1 MIIYDIRKRIALT
14 LGFLTSGFQ
23 ISSKRFMAAILLFA
37 PSFAWFYLMNALVF
51 EYSVGVGPPGPDWL
65 FIGEALWLFSF
76 ACSAIIGSMISERLN
91 RKRFLGFWI
100 FFGVLITA
108 SFAVFE
114 GPTFFLLLSVL
125 AGSSF
130 GIGFPSC
137 LAFIADS
144 TAVEERARVSGAAI
158 LATFIALILMRGIL
172 SPLGLIEALFIT
184 AIFRAISFFALLID
198 PIERTLAKKKNWVA
212 VFTTPGFGLYFL
224 SWLMFMA
231 AGGTSYLVESWLPP
245 EYEAVESL
253 GLALMNVG
261 VAFAGLI
268 SGLVSD
274 RFGRKKAII
283 FGLSTLGIS
292 YALFGVTTHP
302 ISYLLTQIFFGASFG
317 IIFVNYFMTV
327 IGDFASTGPKE
338 RFYAVGGAVIIL
350 NMAIQLLSEIF
361 RLDVPSNVVSSILS
375 LVLFVAVIPL
385 LYAPETL
392 PRDKIRAMKFRKY
405 LKKVKKVV
413 EEEET
418 QNHK

>member
-1 MIIYDIRKRIALT
+1 MT
-14 LGFLTSGFQ
+14 LGFLTYSLKIPFR
-23 ISSKRFMAAILLFA
+23 RFMAVILLFS
-37 PSFAWFYLMNALVF
+37 PSFAWLYLMNSLVF
-51 EYSVGVGPPGPDWL
+51 EYTVGGGPPSPDYWV
-65 FIGEALWLFSF
+65 FIGEALFLMLF
-76 ACSAIIGSMISERLN
+76 ACSAIIGSMISERVN

-100 FFGVLITA
+100 FFGVLITL

-114 GPTFFLLLSVL
+114 GPMVFLVLSAL
-125 AGSSF
+125 AGTSF

-158 LATFIALILMRGIL
+158 LATFISLPLMGMIL
-172 SPLGLIEALFIT
+172 SPLGLIEALFLT

-198 PIERTLAKKKNWVA
+198 PCERAPVKKKKRTWVA
-212 VFTTPGFGLYFL
+212 VLTTHGFGLYFL

-253 GLALMNVG
+253 GWALMYVG

-268 SGLVSD
+268 SGFVSD

-283 FGLSTLGIS
+283 FGLSALGIS
-292 YALFGVTTHP
+292 YALFGVSTHE
-302 ISYLLTQIFFGASFG
+302 IAYLLTQIFFGASWG

-327 IGDFASTGPKE
+327 IGDLASTGSKE
-338 RFYAVGGAVIIL
+338 RFYAVGGTVIIL
-350 NMAIQLLSEIF
+350 NMSIQLLSEIF
-361 RLDVPSNVVSSILS
+361 KLKAPSNVVASILS

-392 PRDKIRAMKFRKY
+392 PREKIRARKFKKY
-405 LKKVKKVV
+405 LKKVKEVV

-418 QNHK
+418 PNHE